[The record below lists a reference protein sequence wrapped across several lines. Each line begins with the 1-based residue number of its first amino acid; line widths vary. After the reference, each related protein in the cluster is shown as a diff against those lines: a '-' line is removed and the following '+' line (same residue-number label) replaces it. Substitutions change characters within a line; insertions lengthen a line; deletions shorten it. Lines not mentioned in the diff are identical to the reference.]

1 LTAWRTENVPVI
13 FRPPAKQYLKKLKDR
28 QLKRKYLEAITEI
41 RKNPEIGGFKKG
53 DLAGIRGY
61 DISHNGVNYELAYR
75 ISVNEQ
81 GDVVV
86 ILMAGTRENFYEVLK
101 KYLK

>member
-1 LTAWRTENVPVI
+1 M
-13 FRPPAKQYLKKLKDR
+13 
-28 QLKRKYLEAITEI
+28 EAITEI

-61 DISHNGVNYELAYR
+61 DISHNGVNYELSYR
-75 ISVNEQ
+75 VAVNEQ
-81 GDVVV
+81 GKVVV
-86 ILMAGTRENFYEVLK
+86 IIMAGTRENFYEALK

>member
-1 LTAWRTENVPVI
+1 MLPVTYL
-13 FRPPAKQYLKKLKDR
+13 PPANKYLKKLKDK
-28 QLKRKYLEAITEI
+28 QLKRKYLEAIIKI

-61 DISHNGVNYELAYR
+61 DISHNGVDYELAYR
-75 ISVNEQ
+75 LSVNEQ

-86 ILMAGTRENFYEVLK
+86 IIMAGTRENFYETLK

>member
-1 LTAWRTENVPVI
+1 MLPVI
-13 FRPPAKQYLKKLKDR
+13 FRPPVKQYLIKKLKDK
-28 QLKRKYLEAITEI
+28 QLKRKYQEAITEI
-41 RKNPEIGGFKKG
+41 RKNPEIGRFKKG

-75 ISVNEQ
+75 VSVNEQ

-86 ILMAGTRENFYEVLK
+86 IIMAGTRENFYEALK